1 MATQWETST
10 LRVALFGRVTDAR
23 TGAPLA
29 GARVEVADGPG
40 AFDRAQALRAKGA
53 GPAWATMERR
63 PGRTVTG
70 EDGAWHLADLPPGGY
85 QLAFSLPRAA
95 GRYGTAQASATLQA
109 SPGGGVTPLKVD
121 AALAPTAL
129 EGRVT
134 APGGA
139 AVPMAEVTLR
149 GSAERA
155 LTGSDGRWRMVGVE
169 PGARQVRISAR
180 GFQPATR
187 DVALASPG
195 ASQTVDVQLATP

>member
-1 MATQWETST
+1 MAIQWQTAT
-10 LRVALFGRVTDAR
+10 LQVGLFGRVTDAR

-29 GARVEVADGPG
+29 GVRVDVADGPA
-40 AFDRAQALRAKGA
+40 AFDRTQALRAKGA
-53 GPAWATMERR
+53 GPAWAAMERR

-95 GRYGTAQASATLQA
+95 ARYGTAQASATLKA
-109 SPGGGVTPLKVD
+109 RTGGGVTPLKVD
-121 AALAPTAL
+121 AALAPTFL

-134 APGGA
+134 DPGGT
-139 AVPMAEVTLR
+139 AVPMAEVSLR

-155 LTGSDGRWRMVGVE
+155 LTGSDGRWKLVGVE

-187 DVALASPG
+187 DVTLASPG
-195 ASQTVDVQLATP
+195 ASQTVDVQLAT